1 MNALPDQGLPD
12 ALTLLI
18 GGGALLALLCATLLG
33 WVLARRAARTE
44 AEAERAA
51 LSAAHQ
57 QSVAQAL
64 AQLRAEAEIELA
76 TLRERQRG
84 AEAELAD
91 EADSHHHFRLQSER
105 FRDEL
110 DGVRDERTQLAER
123 AARVPTLID
132 QLDAARAEVAQ
143 LARQCAELTTRLD
156 AERSQAQEKVALLA
170 DAKQALTDQFKT
182 LAESIL
188 DEKSKRFAEQNTST
202 LGALLDPLKSR
213 LVDFQGRI
221 EQLYD
226 TEGKERSALSGQ
238 VQHLM
243 QLNRTLSDDA
253 KNLTQALKGSAKTQ
267 GNWGELILER
277 VLEASGLRKGT
288 EYEAQPSHVRE
299 DGSRA
304 QPDVV
309 IRLPE
314 GRRLVIDAKV
324 SLVAYEQMTSEGDPA
339 RRAMAERR
347 HLDSIRKHIAGLS
360 ERNYQLLPD
369 IHSLDFVLMFVPIEP
384 AFAVAVQ
391 GDGDLFM
398 HAWNKN
404 VLLVSPTTL
413 LFVVRTVAH
422 LWRQEQQSRN
432 TQEIARRGAE
442 LYDKLAAFVADLE
455 KVGRNLAQAQGAFTD
470 AFDKLSRNKG
480 NVIRQAQMLK
490 ELGIKPVR
498 ALPVALVEAAR
509 ETEDDSDEQPGEA
522 GRREATG
529 S

>member
-1 MNALPDQGLPD
+1 MN
-12 ALTLLI
+12 
-18 GGGALLALLCATLLG
+18 
-33 WVLARRAARTE
+33 
-44 AEAERAA
+44 
-51 LSAAHQ
+51 
-57 QSVAQAL
+57 
-64 AQLRAEAEIELA
+64 
-76 TLRERQRG
+76 
-84 AEAELAD
+84 
-91 EADSHHHFRLQSER
+91 
-105 FRDEL
+105 
-110 DGVRDERTQLAER
+110 
-123 AARVPTLID
+123 
-132 QLDAARAEVAQ
+132 EV
-143 LARQCAELTTRLD
+143 
-156 AERSQAQEKVALLA
+156 V
-170 DAKQALTDQFKT
+170 
-182 LAESIL
+182 
-188 DEKSKRFAEQNTST
+188 
-202 LGALLDPLKSR
+202 R
-213 LVDFQGRI
+213 LV
-221 EQLYD
+221 
-226 TEGKERSALSGQ
+226 SS
-238 VQHLM
+238 
-243 QLNRTLSDDA
+243 
-253 KNLTQALKGSAKTQ
+253 
-267 GNWGELILER
+267 
-277 VLEASGLRKGT
+277 
-288 EYEAQPSHVRE
+288 E

-309 IRLPE
+309 IHLPE

-324 SLVAYEQMTSEGDPA
+324 SLVAYEQMTNEGDPA
-339 RRAMAERR
+339 RRTMAERR

-360 ERNYQLLPD
+360 ERNYQALYD

-398 HAWNKN
+398 QAWNKN
-404 VLLVSPTTL
+404 VLLVSPSTL

-422 LWRQEQQSRN
+422 LWRQDQQSRN

-509 ETEDDSDEQPGEA
+509 EDDDDLDEQRGEA